1 MLRIREAIVVEG
13 RYDKNT
19 LSQMVDTVIVETSGF
34 GIFKDKE
41 RLALLR
47 RLAEKR
53 GLIVLT
59 DPDGAGFV
67 IRNRIKGEIP
77 AKYLKHAYIPDVY
90 GKERRKRRGGKEGKL
105 GVEGM
110 RPEVL
115 EAALR
120 RAGATFLEEGGTCA
134 PSPGL
139 TKADLYAAGLSGRP
153 DSGARRLALLRR
165 GRQSGGR
172 SCSTGWS
179 CPNGSPP
186 TPCWR
191 CSTPCL
197 RLESWRIRFGEQ
209 MRKNFPEIRK
219 KDLTK
224 KLSCAIL

>member
-67 IRNRIKGEIP
+67 IRSHLKGSIP
-77 AKYLKHAYIPDVY
+77 PEQVKHAYVPDVY
-90 GKERRKRRGGKEGKL
+90 GKERRKR

-120 RAGATFLEEGGTCA
+120 RAGATFLDETGEAA
-134 PSPGL
+134 PKRQAI
-139 TKADLYAAGLSGRP
+139 TKADLMALGLSGGP
-153 DSGARRLALLRR
+153 GAAERRKELLHRLELPERLSPNALLEVLNALFTLGELEDTVR
-165 GRQSGGR
+165 GADA
-172 SCSTGWS
+172 
-179 CPNGSPP
+179 
-186 TPCWR
+186 
-191 CSTPCL
+191 
-197 RLESWRIRFGEQ
+197 
-209 MRKNFPEIRK
+209 K
-219 KDLTK
+219 KF
-224 KLSCAIL
+224 S

>member
-67 IRNRIKGEIP
+67 IRSHLKGSIP
-77 AKYLKHAYIPDVY
+77 PEQVKHAYVPDVY

-120 RAGATFLEEGGTCA
+120 RAGATFLDETGEAA
-134 PSPGL
+134 PKRQAI
-139 TKADLYAAGLSGRP
+139 TKADLMALGLSGGPGSKEKRQ
-153 DSGARRLALLRR
+153 ALLQALDLPAHLSPNAMLPVLSALYD
-165 GRQSGGR
+165 RQA
-172 SCSTGWS
+172 
-179 CPNGSPP
+179 
-186 TPCWR
+186 
-191 CSTPCL
+191 L
-197 RLESWRIRFGEQ
+197 LETI
-209 MRKNFPEIRK
+209 
-219 KDLTK
+219 K
-224 KLSCAIL
+224 KL

>member
-67 IRNRIKGEIP
+67 IPPEQV
-77 AKYLKHAYIPDVY
+77 KHAYVPDVY

-120 RAGATFLEEGGTCA
+120 RAGATFLDETGEAA
-134 PSPGL
+134 PKRQAI
-139 TKADLYAAGLSGRP
+139 TKADLMALGLSGGP
-153 DSGARRLALLRR
+153 GAAERRKELLHRLELPERLSPNALLEVLNALF
-165 GRQSGGR
+165 
-172 SCSTGWS
+172 T
-179 CPNGSPP
+179 
-186 TPCWR
+186 
-191 CSTPCL
+191 
-197 RLESWRIRFGEQ
+197 FGELEDTV
-209 MRKNFPEIRK
+209 RGADAK
-219 KDLTK
+219 KF
-224 KLSCAIL
+224 S